1 MLNKLIARLVRYL
14 RQFYTD
20 IDIEYWLNSEGNFIG
35 KNGKAVTMDTALLDC
50 IHNCQKHGIYSANDY
65 LPQFRKLM
73 NKREKGSV
81 FISESGVH
89 YTINI
94 DYIRID

>member
-1 MLNKLIARLVRYL
+1 MLNKLIASLVRYL
-14 RQFYTD
+14 RQFYLD
-20 IDIEYWLNSEGNFIG
+20 IDIVYWLNSVGHFIV
-35 KNGKAVTMDTALLDC
+35 KNGLFVTMDTALLDC
-50 IHNCQKHGIYSANDY
+50 IHICQKHGIYSANDY

-81 FISESGVH
+81 FISEGGVH